1 MMWVVRNDAREM
13 MTLMKYDV
21 FYACRIVDTA
31 VKMCSADLIF
41 DRY

>member
-1 MMWVVRNDAREM
+1 MWVVRNDAREM

-31 VKMCSADLIF
+31 VKNVQCRLNI
-41 DRY
+41 